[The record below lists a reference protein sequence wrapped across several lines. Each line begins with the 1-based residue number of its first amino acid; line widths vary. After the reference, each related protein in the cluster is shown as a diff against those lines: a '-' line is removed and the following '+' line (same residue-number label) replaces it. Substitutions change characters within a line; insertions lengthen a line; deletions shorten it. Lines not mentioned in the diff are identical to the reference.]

1 MDITQCI
8 LSSNVAKPFLWK
20 RDEIASA
27 LVRAQAMADTGVSQ
41 ERRAAQVDV
50 PRSTLQNWERNRRR
64 LNQEGQLEATEV
76 QFFRIAP
83 RARSPA

>member
-1 MDITQCI
+1 MDVTQCI
-8 LSSNVAKPFLWK
+8 PSSTVAKPFLWK

-27 LVRAQAMADTGVSQ
+27 LVRAKAMADTGVSQ
-41 ERRAAQVDV
+41 ERRAAQLNV

-83 RARSPA
+83 RARSPT